1 MQLVRAMVVLS
12 MSTEPKHVKIKDK
25 VFAHLMNNTFYG
37 KFELKRGNIF
47 PAFAQAINMNLS

>member
-25 VFAHLMNNTFYG
+25 VFAHLMNNTLYG

-47 PAFAQAINMNLS
+47 PAFAQAII

>member
-1 MQLVRAMVVLS
+1 L
-12 MSTEPKHVKIKDK
+12 
-25 VFAHLMNNTFYG
+25 YG